1 MDGQQLLQVSGQLDV
16 PLGAWCLGYTL
27 FVDFAQYLPLGDRP
41 LYCIAPTGSL
51 ALLGHTMY

>member
-27 FVDFAQYLPLGDRP
+27 FVDFAQYTSLLVTGLYTALPL
-41 LYCIAPTGSL
+41 L
-51 ALLGHTMY
+51 AV

>member
-1 MDGQQLLQVSGQLDV
+1 MAWMDSNCIKRLDSWTFLLVVSWL
-16 PLGAWCLGYTL
+16 YTL
-27 FVDFAQYLPLGDRP
+27 DFAQYLPLGDTP